1 MERNTIIEGVI
12 ILLVIILV
20 IYLVSRNRK
29 DQEKIEQEMNQS
41 EIKPEKHDDDNV

>member
-41 EIKPEKHDDDNV
+41 EIKPEKHDDDQV